1 MNLSSQLQPCIKGK
15 TRNFVAH
22 RALYSGKYKE
32 NTFAAIQEC
41 VKAGVPQ
48 VEIDLQVLSDD
59 NFVVFHD
66 FKLDRLTNSRG
77 FISEKVTA
85 EFSSITY
92 KTGEPIALLDDILP
106 VLVESSLRVHFDL
119 KLSNRSSYV
128 FTQLA
133 KKIFPLKDR
142 VLIASQAHWLLEM
155 FLECGFSVAL
165 DTAMELSYQPNR
177 PSGKNPIV
185 LGLHGL
191 WDDSFEA
198 HDTSISA
205 PQYIRYRLQSFSDLM
220 PLNSWVF
227 DANTLDFLASKSP
240 TFSRDLAQYGIDL
253 ITWGLDDTSESDLAQ
268 RLNFLFDIGVSTI
281 ITDFPEKLARYA
293 LNKF

>member
-1 MNLSSQLQPCIKGK
+1 MDLLSQLQPIIKGK

-22 RALYSGKYKE
+22 RASYSGKYEE

-41 VKAGVPQ
+41 ITAGVPQ
-48 VEIDLQVLSDD
+48 IEIDLQVLSDD

-66 FKLDRLTNSRG
+66 FELDHLTNSKG
-77 FISEKVTA
+77 FVSDKVTA
-85 EFSSITY
+85 QFNSITY

-106 VLVESSLRVHFDL
+106 MLVESSLHVHLDL

-128 FTQLA
+128 FMQLA

-142 VLIASQAHWLLEM
+142 ILIASQDHCLLEM
-155 FLECGFSVAL
+155 FLERGFSVAL
-165 DTAMELSYQPNR
+165 DTSMELSYQPNR
-177 PSGKNPIV
+177 PSGKNPIA

-191 WDDSFEA
+191 WDDSSAA
-198 HDTSISA
+198 HDTSISV

-240 TFSRDLAQYGIDL
+240 TFSCDLAQHGIDL
-253 ITWGLDDTSESDLAQ
+253 ITWGIDDTSESDLAQ

-293 LNKF
+293 